1 MYFTIKQEK
10 NMLVATDRP
19 LELSRGLELL
29 EKKNQEALETKQ
41 TMLCSYEL
49 TYQGKVI
56 YQSSLEFPIENFDLF
71 EQIKS
76 DLTQVSA
83 NETDVQE
90 FIIFLAPFFPKK
102 KGNKGN
108 NKANPFRR
116 EPIKS
121 ETKDTPP
128 TSNLFKSSNEN
139 EDKQVKKSRKPLP
152 IKKIVITTAAFLF
165 VGILLFFSANFI
177 KSKTLADKTPSYSEL
192 IKQKE
197 YDKAV
202 KFYPDS
208 KENIEELLNQQ
219 ALEKKSIETLSQ
231 LKEFDGQF
239 PTVFG
244 SFDIAILEAD
254 YRQAISTFEGN
265 KNKFKHDTNRLIL
278 VGYSYLKLEQLE
290 PVKVIIQET
299 QSIEL
304 EKKLFQYE
312 QLTIEINE
320 LEQELIELEKGGS
333 KNKAKAEEVINKKF
347 KLQEERLNL

>member
-1 MYFTIKQEK
+1 MFFIIKQEE
-10 NMLVATDRP
+10 NMSVATDRP
-19 LELSRGLELL
+19 LELKRGLELL
-29 EKKNQEALETKQ
+29 EKKNQESLETKQ
-41 TMLCSYEL
+41 LMRCSYEL
-49 TYQGKVI
+49 TYQDKMI

-76 DLTQVSA
+76 DLAQVSA
-83 NETDVQE
+83 NEADIQE

-102 KGNKGN
+102 KGN
-108 NKANPFRR
+108 NKVSPFRR
-116 EPIKS
+116 EPIKKES
-121 ETKDTPP
+121 KDTTSESQLPP
-128 TSNLFKSSNEN
+128 AQKSKE
-139 EDKQVKKSRKPLP
+139 EKKIKKSRKLLP
-152 IKKIVITTAAFLF
+152 IKKILIATTVFLF
-165 VGILLFFSANFI
+165 VGVLLFFSANFI
-177 KSKTLADKTPSYSEL
+177 KSKTLADKTPSYNEL
-192 IKQKE
+192 IKEKA

-231 LKEFDGQF
+231 LKEFDSQY

-244 SFDIAILEAD
+244 AFDIAILEAE
-254 YRQAISTFEGN
+254 YRQAISTFESN

-278 VGYSYLKLEQLE
+278 VGYSYLKLEQIE
-290 PVKVIIQET
+290 PVKMIIEET

-312 QLTIEINE
+312 QLTIEISE
-320 LEQELIELEKGGS
+320 LEQELKELEKGGS